1 MKKKLSLLFLL
12 TATVFSHAQNVGIGT
27 TTPQTRLHILSAS
40 DEAVRLDAAS
50 PYLSLYSSGVYKG
63 YFWKSPISI
72 ELGSATGSN
81 LPITFA
87 PNGNQLMYVGINGNV
102 GIGTTAPLTKLHI
115 FNGASGNT
123 TPLSPLVVEGN
134 NHTYINLLS
143 PDINETAVLFGKASD
158 AASGGI
164 VYNNTSTLNGFQFRT
179 NGNLTRMTIDNNGNM
194 GIGTITPSEKLHV
207 EGTTSLNGNVGI
219 GVDAVSTRLRVVGS
233 TTLDGNVGIGT
244 PAGSNRLEVNGS
256 TYLNGPVGIGTS
268 APGFWLEVNGTAGK
282 PGGGSWSVTSDARMK
297 ENVLP
302 YTDGLSM
309 LLKINPV
316 KYHYNQLS
324 GYDTKPE
331 YIGVL
336 AQDIKS
342 IAPYMVGSFQK
353 KGETW
358 YNVDNSA
365 MTYMLIN
372 AVKEQQ
378 LTIDKQQL
386 QIDELKKIVQQLINK

>member
-1 MKKKLSLLFLL
+1 MKKIIFLL
-12 TATVFSHAQNVGIGT
+12 LLLSAKVFGHAQNVGIGT
-27 TTPQTRLHILSAS
+27 ITPQARLHVLSAS
-40 DEAVRLDAAS
+40 DEAIRLDAAS

-115 FNGASGNT
+115 FTGASGNT
-123 TPLSPLVVEGN
+123 TPFSPLVVEGN
-134 NHTYINLLS
+134 TQTYINLLS

-207 EGTTSLNGNVGI
+207 EGTTALNGNVGI
-219 GVDAVSTRLRVVGS
+219 GVGAGGTRLRVVGS

-256 TYLNGPVGIGTS
+256 TYLNGLVGIGTS

-282 PGGGSWSVTSDARMK
+282 PGGGSWAATSDARMK

-302 YTDGLSM
+302 YTDGLSI
-309 LLKINPV
+309 LLKIKPV

-324 GYDTKPE
+324 GYDTNPE

-342 IAPYMVGSFQK
+342 VAPYMVGSFQK
-353 KGETW
+353 NGQL
-358 YNVDNSA
+358 YFNVDNSA

-378 LTIDKQQL
+378 R
-386 QIDELKKIVQQLINK
+386 QIDELKKMVQQLITK